1 MNENVIKDLRT
12 KIRLHKFKIERPS
25 SVKMYNTIDQRV
37 SVFDD
42 QINRVLLT
50 QQNHHEKF
58 RLYHKHTPFK
68 IMFNDINYE
77 SIDEYL
83 NQKGKSIETI
93 VKKVQKRFSTPYE
106 LLVNNIKEFNKNN
119 FSNKT
124 IKRTLLPFE
133 KNQNIKNKY
142 KKIIKLKQNK
152 NNFLNNY
159 TDLIISPENNN
170 NKKLKKPIKLLKF
183 PIFKNKE
190 LSKLNNLKITIEN
203 PNYISYKV
211 SNNNIKND
219 YQAIKN
225 KINITKNYFYKPQ
238 YYYNYLTVLKTDE
251 KIKLIESINSV

>member
-1 MNENVIKDLRT
+1 MYEKFVNDLRT
-12 KIRLHKFKIERPS
+12 KIRLQKFKIERPS

-37 SVFDD
+37 SVFDE
-42 QINRVLLT
+42 QINRILLT

-58 RLYHKHTPFK
+58 RLLHKRTPFK
-68 IMFNDINYE
+68 LMFNDINYE

-106 LLVNNIKEFNKNN
+106 SLVNNIKELNKFN

-133 KNQNIKNKY
+133 KNQNKKNKY

-159 TDLIISPENNN
+159 NDLIILPENNN
-170 NKKLKKPIKLLKF
+170 NKTLKKPIKLFKF

-190 LSKLNNLKITIEN
+190 LSKLNNLKITIDN

-211 SNNNIKND
+211 SNNNIKNN
-219 YQAIKN
+219 YQTTKN
-225 KINITKNYFYKPQ
+225 KINRTKNYFYKPQ
-238 YYYNYLTVLKTDE
+238 CYYNYLNVLKTDE
-251 KIKLIESINSV
+251 KIKLIESLNSI